1 MIQDFEN
8 ICGQK
13 AFTPYLLGRCLT
25 MDETQFTLVV
35 IQAVQA
41 LAHASMWIPTLV
53 LNLPYLCFY
62 PCSPHESVVALSFG
76 SSVFIFFSLFS
87 AQVIFTHSPDQSP
100 LAIPG
105 EFSINLLLWDE
116 REAHWIWWIML
127 GPQYPDFWEQKPHFQ
142 GHIISRNSSIKVAI
156 PVVLLLNQVSLP
168 DVQQARHWDA
178 NVCTRE
184 KIYLWDS
191 QVSRPE
197 NKSQIHLPEDRV

>member
-1 MIQDFEN
+1 M
-8 ICGQK
+8 
-13 AFTPYLLGRCLT
+13 PYNGWDTVHLGGDPSCTGIGSRLHVNPYPGVESSIPSILL
-25 MDETQFTLVV
+25 
-35 IQAVQA
+35 
-41 LAHASMWIPTLV
+41 
-53 LNLPYLCFY
+53 
-62 PCSPHESVVALSFG
+62 
-76 SSVFIFFSLFS
+76 SLFS
-87 AQVIFTHSPDQSP
+87 PWVCNCSLFWKFSLHFFLPVLCPGDIHSFSRDNQSP

-156 PVVLLLNQVSLP
+156 PVMLLLNQVPLP